1 MVCVWVSYLA
11 GCLVCRIVWERGG
24 GKIECA
30 RNDVMKACT
39 LMECIGRTCGI
50 PQSCNSAIA
59 EFCGILQ
66 NSAEFCGFLRNSA
79 LALPMRPP
87 IFPFSRCSLPFFHS
101 HVGRSGSA
109 HSHQRDRVEGQSE
122 QARSLPLH
130 GMQCE
135 YVFACTRQICS
146 FSLSPSL
153 SLSLYVRACVCV
165 YVSVCVACAL

>member
-1 MVCVWVSYLA
+1 
-11 GCLVCRIVWERGG
+11 
-24 GKIECA
+24 
-30 RNDVMKACT
+30 MKACT

-146 FSLSPSL
+146 FSLSLSL